1 MGLTNINEK
10 VTSSNPLQKEHI
22 GVVID
27 IDDSKNICR
36 VRVTIPNILD
46 KNNQV
51 WFSRIAPNFPGVTYA
66 TPRLGQ
72 KIRVW
77 FKDNS
82 LTSGVY
88 GLDYVHKSSG
98 LNLFQPGDY
107 GFADLNS
114 NMWRVRGSATDY
126 RTGILNVTTNKMNVS
141 GKFSCGNGYTG
152 SFSTGD
158 GKIVNVENG
167 IITDIVGE

>member
-1 MGLTNINEK
+1 MGLINSQDK
-10 VTSSNPLQKEHI
+10 AIDSNPLEKEHI

-27 IDDSKNICR
+27 IDDTKNICR
-36 VRVTIPNILD
+36 VRVVIPNILD

-51 WFSRIAPNFPGVTYA
+51 WFTRIAPNFPGVTYA

-77 FKDNS
+77 FKDDS

-88 GLDYVHKSSG
+88 GLDYVHKASG
-98 LNLFQPGDY
+98 LNMFQPGDY

-114 NMWRVRGSATDY
+114 NMWRVRGSSTEY
-126 RTGILNVTTNKMNVS
+126 RTGALNITTNKMDVS
-141 GKFSCGNGYTG
+141 GKVSCGNGYTG

-158 GKIVNVENG
+158 GKMVIVENG
-167 IITDIVGE
+167 IIVDMVGE